1 MKLRA
6 DKYIWAVRLAKTRSK
21 AAELITKGKVLLN
34 NEKIKPAKEIKHGDV
49 ITLIVH
55 NAQLTY
61 QVLGLL
67 ERRVGAKLVE
77 NYLREITPP
86 EELEKLKV
94 YRAAQQ
100 VYRHKGT
107 GKPTKK
113 DRRDLDDF
121 MENWSEL

>member
-6 DKYIWAVRLAKTRSK
+6 DKYVWAVRLAKTRSK
-21 AAELITKGKVLLN
+21 ATELINKGKVLVN
-34 NEKIKPAKEIKHGDV
+34 DERIKASKEIKQGDV
-49 ITLIVH
+49 ITILVH
-55 NAQLTY
+55 NAQLSFK
-61 QVLGLL
+61 VLELL

-77 NYLREITPP
+77 NFIKDITPI
-86 EELEKLKV
+86 EEVEKLKL
-94 YRAAQQ
+94 YRSAQQ